1 MPPIY
6 LDNHATTPLDPLVLE
21 AMLPYLTDRFGNP
34 SSKTHYYGW
43 EAQAALDQSREQI
56 AQILGAEPQEIIF
69 TSGATEA
76 NNLAIK
82 GVAEAYLTKGRHFIT
97 VQTEHR
103 AVLAPLQYL
112 ENLGFEVTYL
122 PVDGDGLLDPQTL
135 ISAIRSDTVLVSV
148 MAANNEIGVLQDL
161 TTIGQICKERGVL
174 FHTDAAQGIGKI
186 PLDVHQMG
194 IDLLSFTA
202 HKCHGPKGVGG
213 LYVRRKHPRVQIM
226 PQIHGG
232 GQEWD
237 IRSGTLPVHQIV
249 GMARA
254 LTLAVERQ
262 PMEQPAIQRL
272 RDHLWMSIA
281 PLPGIYL
288 NGHPTRRLAGNLNVS
303 FAGIDGAALLAEL
316 TKEVALSSGSA
327 CSSSSLQPS
336 HVLKAIGRSDQ
347 LALASLRIGISRF
360 NTQGEI
366 DRVATLITDTV
377 TKLRQVC
384 KNAST

>member
-1 MPPIY
+1 MIPIY

-112 ENLGFEVTYL
+112 ESLGFEVTYL
-122 PVDGDGLLDPQTL
+122 PVDGDGLLSPQTL

-186 PLDVHQMG
+186 PLNVHQMG

-213 LYVRRKHPRVQIM
+213 LYVRRKNPRVQIM

-232 GQEWD
+232 GQEGD
-237 IRSGTLPVHQIV
+237 IRSGTLAVHQIV

-262 PMEQPAIQRL
+262 PIEQPAIQRL
-272 RDHLWMSIA
+272 RDHLWTSIA
-281 PLPGIYL
+281 SLPGIYL
-288 NGHPTRRLAGNLNVS
+288 NGHPTQRLAGNLNVS

-336 HVLKAIGRSDQ
+336 HVLKAIGRSDK

-377 TKLRQVC
+377 TKLREVC
-384 KNAST
+384 KCQ

>member
-1 MPPIY
+1 MIPIY
-6 LDNHATTPLDPLVLE
+6 LDNHGTTPLDPLVLE

-112 ENLGFEVTYL
+112 ESLGFEVTYL
-122 PVDGDGLLDPQTL
+122 PVDGDGLLSPQTL

-186 PLDVHQMG
+186 PLNVHQMG

-213 LYVRRKHPRVQIM
+213 LYVRRKNPRVQIM

-232 GQEWD
+232 GQEGD
-237 IRSGTLPVHQIV
+237 IRSGTLAVHQIV

-262 PMEQPAIQRL
+262 PIEQPAIQRL
-272 RDHLWMSIA
+272 RDHLWTSIA
-281 PLPGIYL
+281 SLPGIYL
-288 NGHPTRRLAGNLNVS
+288 NGHPTQRLAGNLNVS

-336 HVLKAIGRSDQ
+336 HVLKAIGRSDK

-377 TKLRQVC
+377 TKLREVC
-384 KNAST
+384 KCQ

>member
-1 MPPIY
+1 MIPIY

-112 ENLGFEVTYL
+112 ESLGFEVTYL
-122 PVDGDGLLDPQTL
+122 PVDGDGLLSPQTL

-186 PLDVHQMG
+186 PLNVHQMG

-213 LYVRRKHPRVQIM
+213 LYVRRKNPRVQIM

-232 GQEWD
+232 GQEGD
-237 IRSGTLPVHQIV
+237 IRSGTLAVHQIV

-262 PMEQPAIQRL
+262 PIEQPAIQRL
-272 RDHLWMSIA
+272 RDHLWTSIA
-281 PLPGIYL
+281 SLPGIYL
-288 NGHPTRRLAGNLNVS
+288 NGHPTQRLAGNLNVS
-303 FAGIDGAALLAEL
+303 FAGIDGATLLAEL

-336 HVLKAIGRSDQ
+336 HVLKAIGRSDK

-377 TKLRQVC
+377 TKLREVC
-384 KNAST
+384 KCQ